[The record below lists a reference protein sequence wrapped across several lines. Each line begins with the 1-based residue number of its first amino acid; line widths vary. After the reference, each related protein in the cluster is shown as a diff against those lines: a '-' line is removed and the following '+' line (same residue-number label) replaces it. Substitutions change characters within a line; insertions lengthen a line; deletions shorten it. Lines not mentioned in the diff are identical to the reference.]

1 MKEKMEMLKKVIK
14 EIGMENEIEVNEGL
28 VYSMFGENLDVE
40 NTEEELKEIFLF
52 EL

>member
-14 EIGMENEIEVNEGL
+14 EIGMENEIQVNEEL
-28 VYSMFGENLDVE
+28 VYSIFGENLDVE
-40 NTEEELKEIFLF
+40 NTEEELKEMFLF

>member
-14 EIGMENEIEVNEGL
+14 EIGMENEIKVNEEL
-28 VYSMFGENLDVE
+28 VYSIFGENLDVE
-40 NTEEELKEIFLF
+40 NTEEELKEMFLF

>member
-14 EIGMENEIEVNEGL
+14 EIGMENEIEVNEEL
-28 VYSMFGENLDVE
+28 VYSIFGENLDVE
-40 NTEEELKEIFLF
+40 NTEEELKEMFLF